1 MSTKA
6 EKRHMARVAE
16 LGCIACDLL
25 GYGQTPAQVHHIREG
40 QGMQQR
46 AGNFLVVPLC
56 LEHHTGSGGVHGDR
70 SVLRQLNMGELEL
83 LDATLA
89 RLL

>member
-1 MSTKA
+1 
-6 EKRHMARVAE
+6 MARVAE
-16 LGCIACDLL
+16 LGCIACTLL

-40 QGMQQR
+40 QGMAQR

-70 SVLRQLNMGELEL
+70 SILRQLNCTELDL
-83 LDATLA
+83 LDETLA
-89 RLL
+89 RLM